1 MMPSLST
8 ELKIQNVAITHID
21 KRGVRRYTVDNVT
34 VARATVADEIMAAE
48 LRLRSFNIQ
57 GVFYLN
63 SNIDLKR
70 AERRRMML
78 EESVFKVVPIIALP
92 MVISMLIDSFYNLA
106 DTYFVSQI
114 GTAATAAVGIN
125 NSLMHFMR
133 ALGMGFG
140 MGAAS
145 YISRL
150 LGAKRGDE
158 ASRVASTAVITSIVF
173 VSAGAAIAFVFREPL
188 VTLLGATETSKQYS
202 IDYATYILLAAPFT
216 AGEIGLSQTLR
227 SEGSTTYS
235 MIGMLAGCFVNLA
248 LDPLFIYTFN
258 WGVAGAAAATALSK
272 VVSFFVLLSPFL
284 RGKSLLRISPK
295 LFTPRKDIYVEV
307 ARMGIPTFLRASLM
321 SVASVITNNYAGSYN
336 DSVLAAV
343 SISNRIMMF
352 VASMV
357 MGFGQ
362 GFQPIAGYC
371 YGAKR
376 YKRVR
381 IAFWATTGFGLV
393 ICLTLGAV
401 LYILAPQA
409 VEVFTADDSEIVR
422 IGAYMVR
429 IQCITL
435 PVHVWGM
442 IINGIFQ
449 GLGKPIGSAILGL
462 SRQVICLIPSMIIL
476 NVLFGVSGLMNAQA
490 VSDCLMMFI
499 AVPLLISVLN
509 FLKKKEKEDPL
520 GDEEEIVLPDEILE
534 PSEF

>member
-1 MMPSLST
+1 M
-8 ELKIQNVAITHID
+8 K
-21 KRGVRRYTVDNVT
+21 
-34 VARATVADEIMAAE
+34 
-48 LRLRSFNIQ
+48 
-57 GVFYLN
+57 GVFYLDT
-63 SNIDLKR
+63 NIEAKR
-70 AERRRMML
+70 SERRRMML
-78 EESVFKVVPIIALP
+78 EESVFKVVPIVALP

-106 DTYFVSQI
+106 DTYFVSQL

-125 NSLMHFMR
+125 NSLMFFIR

-173 VSAGAAIAFVFREPL
+173 VSAAAVIAFAFRGPL
-188 VTLLGATETSKQYS
+188 VTLLGATATSKQYS

-227 SEGSTTYS
+227 AEGSTTYS
-235 MIGMLAGCFVNLA
+235 MIGMLSGCFVNLA
-248 LDPLFIYTFN
+248 LDPLFIFAFK

-272 VVSFFVLLSPFL
+272 VVTFTVLLIPFL

-295 LFTPRKDIYVEV
+295 LFTPRKDIYVEI
-307 ARMGIPTFLRASLM
+307 ARMGIPTFLRACLM
-321 SVASVITNNYAGSYN
+321 SVASVVTNNYAGSYN

-352 VASMV
+352 VGSMV

-381 IAFWATTGFGLV
+381 TAFWATTGFGFA
-393 ICLTLGAV
+393 ICLTLGTA

-409 VEVFTADDSEIVR
+409 VGIFTVTDSEIVR

-429 IQCITL
+429 VQCLTL
-435 PVHVWGM
+435 PAHVWGM
-442 IINGIFQ
+442 IINGVFQ
-449 GLGKPIGSAILGL
+449 GLGKPVGAMILGL

-476 NVLFGVSGLMNAQA
+476 NVMFGVEGLMNAQA
-490 VSDCLMMFI
+490 ISDCLTMLI
-499 AVPLLISVLN
+499 AVPLLINILN
-509 FLKKKEKEDPL
+509 FLKKREKEDPQ
-520 GDEEEIVLPDEILE
+520 GDEEETTEPEAILE
-534 PSEF
+534 PFEN